1 MVLEKLRVKFLVIL
15 NEIPLNESPSIYK
28 FSKKT
33 FSKGVFF
40 LLYKCIKIKKNMK
53 NLKNY
58 LNESV
63 WVVEDNKESILNDV
77 KKFIKD
83 NYGRLDIDRCKFIFD
98 DKTNKYIINC
108 DQPLNLKA
116 TAKQITN
123 GFFKWGKVIAYFD
136 CSAAEI
142 TSLEGAPDQVSGKFN
157 CSNCDKLTSLEGAPK
172 IVYGDFMCRYCH
184 RLTSLEG
191 GPEKV
196 QLNFNCENCRN
207 LKSLKGAPKKV
218 GGYFNCEECP
228 KLRSL
233 DGIGKVEGEIFSDI
247 D

>member
-1 MVLEKLRVKFLVIL
+1 MNKL
-15 NEIPLNESPSIYK
+15 
-28 FSKKT
+28 T
-33 FSKGVFF
+33 
-40 LLYKCIKIKKNMK
+40 CMK
-53 NLKNY
+53 NLKDCINKNCIKNY
-58 LNESV
+58 TKDYIDENVNRLAIWDIEDN
-63 WVVEDNKESILNDV
+63 VEDDNQKLILDEI
-77 KKFIKD
+77 KKFIKN

-108 DQPLNLKA
+108 DQPLNLRA

-142 TSLEGAPDQVSGKFN
+142 TSLEGAPDQVSGRFN

-172 IVYGDFMCRYCH
+172 IVYGDFKCKYCPK
-184 RLTSLEG
+184 LTSLEG
-191 GPEKV
+191 APKEV
-196 QLNFNCENCRN
+196 QLNFNCEHCSK
-207 LKSLKGAPKKV
+207 LTSLKGAPKKV